1 MSASVVIGFVLTGV
15 AMLAFLGWTYRQ
27 VRRVDHVIRDVDGR
41 RSRTG

>member
-1 MSASVVIGFVLTGV
+1 MSTSLVIGFVLTGV

-41 RSRTG
+41 QHRAG